1 MKNPLYL
8 LAKILLVALLPLLL
22 SCGSETSPTFQE
34 NDAAPVSLFSLI
46 SNDESGVDFA
56 NHITETKTFNYL
68 RYSYMYNGGGVAAGD
83 INGDGLPDL
92 FFTAN
97 QLPNKLYLN
106 KGDFQFEDITDA
118 AGIINNE
125 GWTTGV
131 AMADING
138 DGFTDIYVC
147 RSGPFSDPEMRRNEL
162 YINLGNGT
170 FKESAAEWK
179 VNDAAHSTMAYFFDY
194 DLDGD
199 LDFYLVNH
207 RVDFLD
213 NIHVDL
219 SFQAIID
226 PATTDRLYR
235 NDGNHFTDVSKAA
248 GIENKAWGL
257 GAAIADY
264 NNDGLPD
271 IYVCNDY
278 RQPDHLWLNQG
289 DGTFTDGILDHFGH
303 ISFYSMGADAADFNN
318 DGLIDL
324 AVLDMVSEDHVR
336 SKRMM
341 ASMNPAAF
349 NEMVSIGY
357 HHQYMFNMLHLNR
370 GNGDFSEIGQLAG
383 ISKTDWSWAPL
394 FADFDL
400 DGHQDLFITN
410 GIQKDVTDVD
420 FKMEIERRFEMG
432 QPMSFEEAM
441 ERWPAAKI
449 PNYVFRNTGNLRF
462 ENASTEWGTDVPVN
476 SNGAVYTDLNR
487 DGKPDLVLNNLNEP
501 ASIYQNNARGNHLNI
516 QLMGKAPNT
525 HGVGARVEIISSGKK
540 QVREFYPCRGFQ
552 SCVAPELYFGLG
564 DADEVEM
571 LRVIWPSGLSET
583 RKKISTGQLLVLKES
598 DASEKQPENETNPW
612 FFDVNAD
619 DLGIDFVHKENEFN
633 DFAREVLLP
642 QKQSTHGPKIAVG
655 DLNGDG
661 LDDFFVGN
669 AMGSESATFIQT
681 TDGRFKRTNQLIWK
695 KDSEYED
702 LGAAFFDA
710 NGDGHQ
716 DLYVVSGGNERS
728 IDDPLMQDR
737 LYINDGRGNLTKATS
752 ALPQMPSSGQKVI
765 AADFDGDGDN
775 DLFVGG
781 RQHPGIY
788 PFPGRSYLLR
798 NNQGVFE
805 DATDELAPEL
815 KHIGMVSDAC
825 FADYDGDG
833 LKDLIIVGEWTPLMC
848 FKNQG
853 GRFVFDRNTKGLEQ
867 SNAWWY
873 SIHATDIDG
882 DGDLDFI
889 AGNLGE
895 NNKFKPTPEKP
906 LHVFCN
912 DFDGNGTYDIVLS
925 KQNENRFIPVR
936 GRECSSEQMPF
947 ISRKFPSFR
956 SFAEADLS
964 EIYGSQ
970 ALQQSLHYVAYD
982 FASIYLENLGGGL
995 FKKHKLPAEAQ
1006 FGPLMSIISGD
1017 FNENGK
1023 LYILGVGNIFNAEP
1037 ETIRYDACRGFV
1049 LGLNDQGQPETIEQ
1063 TGFYHFTNAK
1073 DLVEIRIKGRR
1084 HFIIAANNDSLKVL
1098 VCGKETQ

>member
-8 LAKILLVALLPLLL
+8 TAKFLCAASLPLLF
-22 SCGSETSPTFQE
+22 SCGNQPSETLEDKDS
-34 NDAAPVSLFSLI
+34 APASLFSPVN
-46 SNDESGVDFA
+46 SDHSGIDFA
-56 NHITETKTFNYL
+56 NNITETKAFNYL

-83 INGDGLPDL
+83 INGDDLPDL

-106 KGDFQFEDITDA
+106 KGNFQFEDITDS
-118 AGIINNE
+118 AGIIHNE

-138 DGFTDIYVC
+138 DGYTDIYVC
-147 RSGPFSDPEMRRNEL
+147 RSGPFSNPEMRRNEL
-162 YINLGNGT
+162 YMNQGDGT
-170 FKESAAEWK
+170 FKESAAEWN
-179 VNDAAHSTMAYFFDY
+179 VNDQAHSTMAYFFDY

-213 NIHVDL
+213 NIVVDL
-219 SFQAIID
+219 GFQAIID
-226 PATTDRLYR
+226 PVTTDRLYR
-235 NDGNHFTDVSKAA
+235 NDGNHFTDVSQTA

-264 NNDGLPD
+264 NNDQLPD

-278 RQPDHLWLNQG
+278 RQPDHLWLNNG
-289 DGTFTDGILDHFGH
+289 DGTFSDGILEHFGH

-410 GIQKDVTDVD
+410 GMQKDVTDVD

-449 PNYVFRNTGNLRF
+449 PNYAFRNTGDFRF
-462 ENASTEWGTDVPVN
+462 ENASAAWGTDQPVN

-501 ASIYQNNARGNHLNI
+501 ASIYRNNAGGNHLVV
-516 QLMGKAPNT
+516 QLKGNSSNT
-525 HGVGARVEIISSGKK
+525 HGVGARVEITSAGKK
-540 QVREFYPCRGFQ
+540 QVREIYPCRGFQ
-552 SCVAPELYFGLG
+552 SSVGPELYFGLG
-564 DADEVEM
+564 DEEEIEM
-571 LRVIWPSGLSET
+571 LEVRWPSGQTEI
-583 RKKISTGQLLVLKES
+583 REKIRANQLLVLNEGDARAKLPETKPEPWFS
-598 DASEKQPENETNPW
+598 STDASE
-612 FFDVNAD
+612 
-619 DLGIDFVHKENEFN
+619 LGIDFVHKENEFN

-642 QKQSTHGPKIAVG
+642 HKLSTLGPAIAVG

-669 AMGSESATFIQT
+669 ATGSESATFVQT
-681 TDGRFKRTNQLIWK
+681 PEGRFKRTNQIIWK
-695 KDSEYED
+695 KDAQFED
-702 LGAAFFDA
+702 LGALFFDA

-716 DLYVVSGGNERS
+716 DLYVVSGGNEHA
-728 IDDPLMQDR
+728 IDDPLLQDR
-737 LYINDGRGNLTKATS
+737 LYINDGKGTLSKVVS

-765 AADFDGDGDN
+765 ASDMDGDGDQ

-805 DATDELAPEL
+805 DATDELVPEL
-815 KHIGMVSDAC
+815 KHLGMITDAC

-833 LKDLIIVGEWTPLMC
+833 LTDLFVVGEWAPLMC

-853 GRFVFDRNTKGLEQ
+853 GRFVFDRTTKGLEQ

-873 SIHATDIDG
+873 SIHAADIDR

-895 NNKFKPTPEKP
+895 NNKFKPNPEKP

-925 KQNENRFIPVR
+925 KQNESRFLPVR

-982 FASIYLENLGGGL
+982 FSSVYLENLSGGT
-995 FKKHKLPAEAQ
+995 FKKHRLPAEAQ
-1006 FGPLMSIISGD
+1006 FGPVMSMISGD
-1017 FNENGK
+1017 FNDNGK
-1023 LYILGVGNIFNAEP
+1023 LNILGVGNIFDSEP

-1049 LGLNDQGQPETIEQ
+1049 LEVNEQGQPEAINES
-1063 TGFYHFTNAK
+1063 GFYHFTDAK
-1073 DLVEIRIKGRR
+1073 ALAEIRINGRR
-1084 HFIIAANNDSLKVL
+1084 HFIVASNSDSLRVL
-1098 VCGKETQ
+1098 VSRKEVQ